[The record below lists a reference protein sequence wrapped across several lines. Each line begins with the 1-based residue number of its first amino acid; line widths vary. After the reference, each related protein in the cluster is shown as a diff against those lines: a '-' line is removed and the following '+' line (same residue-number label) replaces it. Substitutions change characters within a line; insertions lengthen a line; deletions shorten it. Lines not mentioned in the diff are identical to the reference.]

1 MNPFEIEEHK
11 TKIYGVKDSKVPGAS
26 KLKVGDI
33 VTLEVKAKVTGI
45 NKEYAGEDITTDFE
59 VVDMKLASTKRL
71 SELDNGAFNN
81 EKTKQIQNNTF

>member
-1 MNPFEIEEHK
+1 MEHK
-11 TKIYGVKDSKVPGAS
+11 PKIYGVKDSKVPGAS
-26 KLKVGDI
+26 KLKVGDV

-45 NKEYAGEDITTDFE
+45 NKEYNSEAVTTDFE